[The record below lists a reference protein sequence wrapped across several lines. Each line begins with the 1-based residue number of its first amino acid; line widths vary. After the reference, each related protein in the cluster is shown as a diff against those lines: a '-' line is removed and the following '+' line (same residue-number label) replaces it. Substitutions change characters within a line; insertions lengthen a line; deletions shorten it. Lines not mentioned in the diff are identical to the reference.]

1 MYRKS
6 DLVFVLSK
14 PNLTWFARF
23 EWDRSWLVCSV
34 RTVGKELRARAKF
47 PDWEK
52 MEGVCVN
59 TGLEDNRYEVNVQ
72 IHSGDLIC

>member
-1 MYRKS
+1 M
-6 DLVFVLSK
+6 
-14 PNLTWFARF
+14 
-23 EWDRSWLVCSV
+23 LVCSV

-59 TGLEDNRYEVNVQ
+59 TGLEDNRYEVNGLMSQ
-72 IHSGDLIC
+72 GW

>member
-1 MYRKS
+1 M
-6 DLVFVLSK
+6 
-14 PNLTWFARF
+14 
-23 EWDRSWLVCSV
+23 LVCSV

-59 TGLEDNRYEVNVQ
+59 TGLEDNRFEVNGQ

>member
-1 MYRKS
+1 M
-6 DLVFVLSK
+6 
-14 PNLTWFARF
+14 
-23 EWDRSWLVCSV
+23 LVCSV

-72 IHSGDLIC
+72 IHSGDL